1 MARSPG
7 IHRGVPACFWRPYC
21 AASFGIV
28 LSSSVAV
35 SAEPQGPVPQP
46 RPQPLHVAFQYDAP
60 SAVGCPS
67 EPDFRAAVAGLLDY
81 DPFVPEAA
89 RTVSVEIGVSDGTL
103 HGVLSWRNQAG
114 VVEGERR
121 FVSPDADCSKIAQN
135 LAFAVA
141 VQLQLLDTPGADA
154 STSESARTEREVAR
168 PDRKPALA
176 PPAPPRGRTPGSQLN
191 FGVGVGPFLVFG
203 WSPEAALG
211 GNLLL
216 VGRSRN
222 FSIQLAF
229 EASLPRDF
237 ALDDGSGFETSVF
250 AASIAPCLRFG
261 AVEVCSAL
269 RLGQVRVQGFGV
281 DEPLS
286 ARGLLAEAGLRL
298 GLSRALGGGS
308 EGRVHGEALGTLSPR
323 TVQLN
328 GSEAFSAPAVVFLAG
343 VDLAL
348 FFL

>member
-1 MARSPG
+1 
-7 IHRGVPACFWRPYC
+7 
-21 AASFGIV
+21 
-28 LSSSVAV
+28 
-35 SAEPQGPVPQP
+35 
-46 RPQPLHVAFQYDAP
+46 VAFQYDAP

-67 EPDFRAAVAGLLDY
+67 EPDFRAAVAGLLEY

-89 RTVSVEIGVSDGTL
+89 RTVSVQIAASDGAL

-114 VVEGERR
+114 VLEGERR
-121 FVSPDADCSKIAQN
+121 FASPDADCSKLAQN

-141 VQLQLLDTPGADA
+141 VQLQLLNTPGEDA
-154 STSESARTEREVAR
+154 SSSETARTEREVVRSEPKPAPAR
-168 PDRKPALA
+168 PAPP
-176 PPAPPRGRTPGSQLN
+176 PPAPSPGPTPSRPLE
-191 FGVGVGPFLVFG
+191 FGAGIGPFVVFG

-216 VGRSRN
+216 LGRGRS

-237 ALDDGSGFETSVF
+237 ERDDGSGFESSVF
-250 AASIAPCLRFG
+250 ATSVVPCLRFR
-261 AVEVCSAL
+261 AVEACPAL

-281 DEPLS
+281 DEPNS

-298 GLSRALGGGS
+298 GVSRALGAGI
-308 EGRVHGEALGTLSPR
+308 EGRVHAEAVGTLSAR

-328 GSEAFSAPAVVFLAG
+328 GTEAFSAPAVVFLTG
-343 VDLAL
+343 LDLAA